1 MPSKLTI
8 HFSFRSIIFLHLI
21 KLKCRHLNIRA
32 RILEWQKTESSA
44 ALGSQGYKEFVGSL
58 SAEEKIVRGSIEVE
72 MVLRL
77 SILWRKFMGS
87 LEP

>member
-1 MPSKLTI
+1 ML
-8 HFSFRSIIFLHLI
+8 SIKALA
-21 KLKCRHLNIRA
+21 LKNISGTCYR
-32 RILEWQKTESSA
+32 K
-44 ALGSQGYKEFVGSL
+44 KEFVGSL

-77 SILWRKFMGS
+77 PIGWRKFMGS